1 MEVITFLN
9 EKGGTGKTT
18 ISTHI
23 AAGLALKGHRVI
35 FIDADPQGNGTAT
48 FGVPKRGTFYDLC
61 VRPEEMSWQKA
72 LIKVH
77 PDVYSPP
84 DSDSRGVLYVVP
96 GNKETRNI
104 PNMTSDQLVINK
116 LINQLGSVV
125 DFVIFDT
132 SPTPSLL
139 HASIM
144 MASNHII
151 VPTDCEAYSAFEGL
165 PGSIEH
171 IGFVQNQ
178 LVRANLEG
186 AKLLAVIPN
195 KYRAKTAL
203 HNEILNMLRD
213 QYGDLVWEPMPLRV
227 AISESQAM
235 KQLLFGLYPN
245 SDTTQF
251 IWNMIERI
259 EVAAG
264 ITS

>member
-1 MEVITFLN
+1 MKIITFLN

-18 ISTHI
+18 LSTHI
-23 AAGLALKGHRVI
+23 AAGLALRGYRVV

-48 FGVPKRGTFYDLC
+48 FGVAKRGTFYDLC
-61 VRPEEMSWQKA
+61 VRPEEMTWQKA

-84 DSDSRGVLYVVP
+84 DQTSKGSLYVVA

-104 PNMTSDQLVINK
+104 PNMTSDQLIIKK
-116 LINQLGSVV
+116 LTMQLQRVV
-125 DFVIFDT
+125 DFIIFDT

-144 MASNHII
+144 MASDHII

-165 PGSIEH
+165 PGSIQH
-171 IGFVQNQ
+171 IGYVQDQ

-186 AKLLAVIPN
+186 ANLLAVIPN

-213 QYGDLVWEPMPLRV
+213 EYGDLVWDPMPLRV
-227 AISESQAM
+227 SISESQAM
-235 KQLLFGLYPN
+235 KQLLFGLDP
-245 SDTTQF
+245 SGETTQML
-251 IWNMIERI
+251 WQMVDKLLEKMG
-259 EVAAG
+259 VKQ
-264 ITS
+264 